1 MNAFGLD
8 VRSSWRPILLVG
20 GVLAATI
27 VKLILAYTTF
37 GTTDVAYWEMFLE
50 GYRRLGGLGLYR
62 NTILFPGRF
71 NEVFNHPPFMILVLR
86 ALGGLQ
92 EVTGLPFP
100 FLLRIPPILAD
111 AGSVWLV
118 AAILRRLHGGG
129 DIPLSVVAMAVAPA
143 SIFISGFHGNT
154 DPVMIF
160 FVVLAV
166 YFLTPGAGSP
176 AAGPLW
182 LSALAFGMSLNVK
195 VVPLVLLPVFF
206 FYLRGA
212 SRRIQFFTIAGAV
225 VVAGSL
231 PYIAQDPVA
240 LASRILGYGGQYGY
254 WGISRF
260 LTQLPEPWRLLAPG
274 YARWGKYL
282 LLGAIT
288 SLAYALNRR
297 ASPPPLFLQCGAV
310 LFLFLLLTPGFG
322 VQYLAW
328 LVPWVAGL
336 QLGLALL
343 FYASSGLFLFLVY
356 NFWSGGL
363 PWYFGDSFIGIW
375 GGRTRPVEIACW
387 LSIGVVFA
395 AYLFRFS
402 GWRPASRRLA
412 RDTVVQTG

>member
-1 MNAFGLD
+1 MTAFRLD
-8 VRSSWRPILLVG
+8 VRSSWRPILLVSG
-20 GVLAATI
+20 IVAATV

-50 GYRRLGGLGLYR
+50 GYQRLGGLGLYR

-86 ALGGLQ
+86 AMGELQ
-92 EVTGLPFP
+92 AATGLPFP

-118 AAILRRLHGGG
+118 TAMLRRLRGAGE
-129 DIPLSVVAMAVAPA
+129 IPLGVIAMAVAPA

-160 FVVLAV
+160 FVLLAV
-166 YFLTPGAGSP
+166 YYLTPGAHALPEGS
-176 AAGPLW
+176 LR
-182 LSALAFGMSLNVK
+182 LSAVAFGMSLNVK
-195 VVPLVLLPVFF
+195 VAPLVLVPVFL
-206 FYLRGA
+206 FYLRGG
-212 SRRIQFFTIAGAV
+212 SRRFQFFAIAGAV
-225 VVAGSL
+225 VAAGSL
-231 PYIAQDPVA
+231 PYIAQDPLA

-254 WGISRF
+254 WGVSRF
-260 LTQLPEPWRLLAPG
+260 LAQLREPWTLVALG

-282 LLGAIT
+282 LLAAIVA
-288 SLAYALNRR
+288 LAYALNRR
-297 ASPPPLFLQCGAV
+297 RDPPPLFLQCGAV

-336 QLGLALL
+336 HLGLALL

-363 PWYFGDSFIGIW
+363 PWYFADSFIGIW
-375 GGRTRPVEIACW
+375 GGRTRPVEVACW
-387 LSIGVVFA
+387 LTIGLVFA
-395 AYLFRFS
+395 AYVYRFS
-402 GWRPASRRLA
+402 EERPAAPNLTHDA
-412 RDTVVQTG
+412 AAPTP